1 MIYAA
6 TAVHNRYKITEAFV
20 KHLLSQTYKD
30 IKLVLVDDGSTDGT
44 ADMVKSLMPDSVIL
58 TGDGNL
64 WWGGGLHLAF
74 KWLKDNAADDDI
86 IWFAN
91 DDTDFADDYCEK
103 ALELMKKERLVTGYG
118 ISKQTGELVDCAVD
132 FDFPAVEETFL
143 KQSKAYGVCASTRSF
158 FIHGADMRK
167 TGGFHPK
174 LLPHYGSDYEWTIR
188 ACRKCDAKIY
198 CTEELSYYV
207 NEATTG
213 YHDVKEQSLKMI
225 LSKKSMSNPF
235 YKISFAFLSAPF
247 GKKFASCV
255 KQGIRMLKKI

>member
-20 KHLLSQTYKD
+20 RHLLSQTYKD
-30 IKLVLVDDGSTDGT
+30 IFLVLVDDGSTDGT
-44 ADMVKSLMPDSVIL
+44 AEMVSKLYPNSVIL
-58 TGDGNL
+58 KGDGNL
-64 WWGGGLHLAF
+64 WWGGGLHMAYN
-74 KWLKDNAADDDI
+74 WLKDNAKADDI

-103 ALELMKKERLVTGYG
+103 ALKLMETERLVTGYG

-132 FDFPAVEETFL
+132 YSFPSVEETFL
-143 KQSKAYGVCASTRSF
+143 KQSEAYGICASTRSF
-158 FIHGADMRK
+158 FLHASDMCK

-188 ACRKCDAKIY
+188 ASRKCGAKIY
-198 CTEELSYYV
+198 CTDKLTYLV

-213 YHDVKEQSLKMI
+213 YHDVKKQSLKM
-225 LSKKSMSNPF
+225 LFSKKSMSNPF
-235 YKISFAFLSAPF
+235 YKISFAFLAAPF
-247 GKKFASCV
+247 GKKIASCFR
-255 KQGIRMLKKI
+255 QGLRMLGKL